1 MNKMAAVLLG
11 LALAPAAAAAA
22 EEDYISVFVDYLAVP
37 SSSHDPELK
46 DGIGADVRY
55 GKFVGDAWGYE
66 LRGFYGTLQP
76 ETSTETGFHGGL
88 AANATYRFGELW
100 TVRPYLVIGG
110 LLAYADLATGTQ
122 NDPRAGLMIDAGG
135 GIWSR
140 PFLEIF
146 GRGLSAR
153 AEARGAYEYYQEG
166 YLDVRAYLGLSM
178 PISAKAEPAP
188 EPVQVVQAVT
198 EPAAEPIPEPPVEP
212 CKTPEPGEK
221 VSLKGCGTGDVLV
234 LRGITFDFDKATLT
248 ANAKVL
254 LDDVVQ
260 ELAKYPDIKIE
271 VGGHTDAK
279 GSDAYNQSLS
289 ERRAAAVVSYFESKG
304 IAADRMTSAGY
315 GEAQPV
321 ADNESDEGRE
331 KNRRVELKVTE
342 GTAAERPAETSAPA
356 EPATSSE
363 PSTPGEHE
371 VPSESVIPSDP
382 AEGEPAPSQ

>member
-1 MNKMAAVLLG
+1 MKKLAAVLLG
-11 LALAPAAAAAA
+11 LAFAPAAAAVA
-22 EEDYISVFVDYLAVP
+22 EEDYISVLVDYLAVP
-37 SSSHDPELK
+37 SSGHDPELK
-46 DGIGADVRY
+46 DGIGGDVRY
-55 GKFVGDAWGYE
+55 GKFVGDEWGYE
-66 LRGFYGTLQP
+66 LRAFYGTLQP

-88 AANATYRFGELW
+88 AANATYRFGEVW
-100 TVRPYLVIGG
+100 TVRPYLVLGG
-110 LLAYADLATGTQ
+110 LLAYADLATGTR

-146 GRGLSAR
+146 GRGISAR
-153 AEARGAYEYYQEG
+153 AEVRAAYEYYQEG
-166 YLDVRAYLGLSM
+166 YLDTRAYLGLSM
-178 PISAKAEPAP
+178 PISIKAEPAP
-188 EPVQVVQAVT
+188 EPVKVVEAAA
-198 EPAAEPIPEPPVEP
+198 EPAAEPVPEPPAEP

-289 ERRAAAVVSYFESKG
+289 ERRAAAVVSYFEAKG

-315 GEAQPV
+315 GEGQPV

-342 GTAAERPAETSAPA
+342 GTAVEKPAETPAPA

-363 PSTPGEHE
+363 PSP
-371 VPSESVIPSDP
+371 PSEAPSEPVTPVDP
-382 AEGEPAPSQ
+382 VQGEPAPSQ